1 MRFPSHRVWSC
12 LHATRRRHGAR
23 TVFPLLLA
31 CLWAVS
37 APPGH
42 AADRPVRILA
52 LGDSLTAGYGLAHA
66 DGFVPRLQAA
76 LDARGDAIT
85 ILDGGVS
92 GDTSTDALA
101 RLDWAL
107 GDNPDAVI
115 VELGGN
121 DGLRGLDPARMEQN
135 LTTIL
140 DRLQQAHLPVLLS
153 GMYAPPNMGAGYSQS
168 FRAVFERL
176 SHRPGILWDPF
187 FLDGVAAHPEL
198 EQADHIHPNPAG
210 VAVIV
215 ARMVPL
221 VERLARR
228 P

>member
-12 LHATRRRHGAR
+12 LHATRRLHGAR
-23 TVFPLLLA
+23 TVFLFLLA
-31 CLWAVS
+31 CLWAVA
-37 APPGH
+37 APSGH

-66 DGFVPRLQAA
+66 DSFVPRLQAA

-92 GDTSTDALA
+92 GDTSADALA

-107 GDNPDAVI
+107 GDKPDAVI

-135 LTTIL
+135 LTAIL
-140 DRLQQAHLPVLLS
+140 DRLQEAHLPVLLS
-153 GMYAPPNMGAGYSQS
+153 GMYAPPNMGAGYGQS

-187 FLDGVAAHPEL
+187 FLDGVAAHPDL
-198 EQADHIHPNPAG
+198 EQADHIHPDPAG

-228 P
+228 E

>member
-1 MRFPSHRVWSC
+1 M
-12 LHATRRRHGAR
+12 
-23 TVFPLLLA
+23 
-31 CLWAVS
+31 
-37 APPGH
+37 
-42 AADRPVRILA
+42 RILA
-52 LGDSLTAGYGLAHA
+52 LGDSLTAGYGLTHA
-66 DGFVPRLQAA
+66 DSFVPRLQAA

-135 LTTIL
+135 LMAIL

-153 GMYAPPNMGAGYSQS
+153 GMYAPPNMGAGYGQS

-176 SHRPGILWDPF
+176 SHWPGILWDPF

-215 ARMVPL
+215 QRLVQV
-221 VERLARR
+221 VERLAGEARAR
-228 P
+228 NGQGGSR